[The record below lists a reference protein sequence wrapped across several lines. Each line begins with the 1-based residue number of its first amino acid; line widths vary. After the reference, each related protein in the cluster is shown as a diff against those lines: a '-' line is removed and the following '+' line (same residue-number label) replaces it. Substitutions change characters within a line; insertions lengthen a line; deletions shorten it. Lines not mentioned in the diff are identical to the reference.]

1 MAEQRLMSVR
11 ADVVKEVLVP
21 QLVASIEERVGG
33 APIPELTASLLEAG
47 LEEPSSS
54 PVAAQLAR
62 DGYFMRVIEAELFEP
77 ARRRSE
83 PIAES
88 LDELRE
94 ASGDDMAAAAELSR
108 ELARREP
115 LDKPDLGDERAA
127 SWKVPGPGGHVRHY
141 VARQLIAQRT
151 AGMNEAGD
159 PRALKRH
166 VMYGFFLRC
175 CEEALEAP
183 EA

>member
-1 MAEQRLMSVR
+1 MGDRRLMSVR
-11 ADVVKEVLVP
+11 TDVVKEVLVP
-21 QLVASIEERVGG
+21 QLVASIQERAGATEVP
-33 APIPELTASLLEAG
+33 APIATLLEAG
-47 LEEPSSS
+47 PDESSSS

-62 DGYFMRVIEAELFEP
+62 DGYFMRVVEAELFEP

-83 PIAES
+83 PIAER

-94 ASGDDMAAAAELSR
+94 ATSDDTLAAAELSR
-108 ELARREP
+108 ELAEREP
-115 LDKPDLGDERAA
+115 LDKPDLDDERAA

-141 VARQLIAQRT
+141 VARQLIAQRAARLNGT
-151 AGMNEAGD
+151 GD
-159 PRALKRH
+159 PASLKSH